1 MEKIDR
7 IINQIRSLRE
17 ESAAAG
23 IVNSANAPGSGG
35 SLGSNSPNSNMQ
47 GFDPL
52 MAFKRRRGN
61 NGLDFRSVPKQY
73 RKWIIG

>member
-1 MEKIDR
+1 MKKIDR

-17 ESAAAG
+17 DGAAG

-35 SLGSNSPNSNMQ
+35 SLGSNSPNPNMP

-52 MAFKRRRGN
+52 MGFKRRRG
-61 NGLDFRSVPKQY
+61 
-73 RKWIIG
+73 